1 MFSVVISIP
10 QGAKRSGRESMI
22 SSAKISILQQSKTRE
37 ISIYDR
43 VKGKATVNNGFGWFL

>member
-1 MFSVVISIP
+1 
-10 QGAKRSGRESMI
+10 MI